1 MAVICNSLQ
10 QAKNL
15 DKWESADRF
24 IQICVAQTRGA
35 ADIPQSAS
43 ASAENTARTHS
54 GRYNDQHVSVFS
66 LSHSRTSELLS
77 FYLDSVASFLTSDK
91 LADNMLFVGEM
102 ESRER

>member
-15 DKWESADRF
+15 DKWESMARF
-24 IQICVAQTRGA
+24 IQICVSQTRGA
-35 ADIPQSAS
+35 VDIPQSAS
-43 ASAENTARTHS
+43 AGAENTARTHS
-54 GRYNDQHVSVFS
+54 GRYNDQYVSVFPFF
-66 LSHSRTSELLS
+66 HSRTSELLS

-102 ESRER
+102 ENRER